1 MLINYIG
8 SKSTL
13 VRYFNEYFPQNIKVF
28 VDVFSG
34 SGSVILNKQVQ
45 YDIEVINDIDD
56 DIE

>member
-45 YDIEVINDIDD
+45 YDIEVINDN
-56 DIE
+56 